1 MANMDGTWLSIIE
14 YSQIKKVSISTIRRH
29 IKANLLKWKE
39 EDGKY
44 LIWTSSTPNE
54 ISQKQEAESL
64 RLKLELERLRQ
75 SNRILQE
82 ELSEAQMLI
91 KLYETNPQLAQE
103 MNL

>member
-1 MANMDGTWLSIIE
+1 MANMDGTWLSINE

-54 ISQKQEAESL
+54 ISQKQEAETL
-64 RLKLELERLRQ
+64 RLRLDLERLRQ
-75 SNRILQE
+75 SNKFLQE
-82 ELSEAQMLI
+82 ELSEAKMLI
-91 KLYETNPQLAQE
+91 ELYETNPLIAQE
-103 MNL
+103 MDL